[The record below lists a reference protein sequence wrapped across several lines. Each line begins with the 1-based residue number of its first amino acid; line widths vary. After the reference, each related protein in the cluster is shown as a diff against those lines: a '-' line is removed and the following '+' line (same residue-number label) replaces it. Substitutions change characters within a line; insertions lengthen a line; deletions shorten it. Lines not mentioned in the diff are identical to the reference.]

1 MIMRASELKPGHV
14 IRVEFGDYDN
24 WQSFVVDGIRQA
36 KDSIVHYRKYDTAK
50 TDISFRSDET
60 VEVIADETA

>member
-36 KDSIVHYRKYDTAK
+36 KDSIVADVHYRKYDT
-50 TDISFRSDET
+50 ECG
-60 VEVIADETA
+60 